1 MPTPGYPPVLKDIVE
16 EHFDELDFL
25 WEHREA
31 NVFTPDWTLADLAEH
46 EERAEA
52 HLDGLRLAELHA
64 VDLAS
69 ERLRGGE
76 TFAATAAALVLHES
90 GSAEHL
96 AMVFAALRDADPPIV
111 EGIRVALRH
120 GTLARLQPDLEALLA
135 SPDTFRVATAADL
148 LAFHGQDVPGLEALL
163 TAEEPAV
170 LCQALAAAGRR
181 GRLDARALDAALG
194 HADARVRLA
203 TLQAAAHAGVADLAT
218 RCRAAATRGTDPDPI
233 ALQFLGV
240 LGQSAD
246 LPALQAALGR
256 PELAKAAI
264 AGLGALGTVPS
275 VAVLLEA
282 MADEALGV
290 AATAAY
296 KRITGARDVEGEM
309 PFPRPK
315 VAEGA
320 DETEDLPPDPAKAR
334 RDWQARS
341 KTMTADRAWQAGIAV
356 PEGQLPPEFDALPLD
371 SRRDAFLRLRARKQ
385 TPHRELEALAVRQVR
400 S

>member
-1 MPTPGYPPVLKDIVE
+1 MRVPGRPPVFLDIVE

-64 VDLAS
+64 VDLAV
-69 ERLRGGE
+69 ERLPGGE
-76 TFAATAAALVLHES
+76 VFAATAAALVLHES

-96 AMVFAALRDADPPIV
+96 AVVFAALREADPPVV
-111 EGIRVALRH
+111 EGIRIALRH
-120 GTLARLQPDLEALLA
+120 GTLARMQAELKALLA
-135 SPDTFRVATAADL
+135 SADSFRVAAATDL
-148 LAFHGQDVPGLEALL
+148 LAFHGQDVPPLDALL
-163 TAEEPAV
+163 AADDPAV
-170 LCQALAAAGRR
+170 RCLALASAGRR
-181 GRLDARALDAALG
+181 GRLDVRVLDTALG
-194 HADARVRLA
+194 DAEARVRRSALRFAARAGTPELA
-203 TLQAAAHAGVADLAT
+203 A
-218 RCRAAATRGTDPDPI
+218 RCRAAATRGTDPDPV
-233 ALQFLGV
+233 AVEFLGV
-240 LGQSAD
+240 LGHAAD

-256 PELAKAAI
+256 PELATAAI
-264 AGLGALGTVPS
+264 AGLGALGTVAS
-275 VAVLLEA
+275 VPVLLEA

-315 VAEGA
+315 VPEGA
-320 DETEDLPPDPAKAR
+320 DESEDLPPDPAKAR
-334 RDWQARS
+334 RDWERRR
-341 KTMTADRAWQAGIAV
+341 KTMTADRAWQAGIGL
-356 PEGQLPPEFDALPLD
+356 PDDQLPPEFDALPLD
-371 SRRDAFLRLRARKQ
+371 SRRDVFLRLRARKQ
-385 TPHRELEALAVRQVR
+385 TADRELEALAVRQVK